1 MERDIQSKNIEV
13 LDENL
18 KNIVISRMRRHYYY
32 SPVSSLMSKAFAYLF
47 FFSPFSQ
54 CRSWME
60 SSFYLGLL
68 WPLFFFVFLIFT
80 SKQNEGN
87 KNKSCLHGLEQWGT
101 ENSPFPDNC
110 LFLNTFIRI
119 LLEHDSSFYSVNLVY
134 F

>member
-32 SPVSSLMSKAFAYLF
+32 SPVF

-68 WPLFFFVFLIFT
+68 WPLLFFVFLIFT

-87 KNKSCLHGLEQWGT
+87 KNKSCLHEPRAMMHRKFTLPRQLFISKHIYKNITWAWLE
-101 ENSPFPDNC
+101 
-110 LFLNTFIRI
+110 FLLSKFSIFLTPELRHKN
-119 LLEHDSSFYSVNLVY
+119 
-134 F
+134 